1 MRENPTR
8 QMRQNLAV
16 GERAIDTRTHGAE
29 ITLANLGM
37 DRRASE
43 FEIGQRNAVRR
54 RREGHFA
61 EELGADL
68 VAEAARPAMDA
79 DDDVAAR
86 QAEHRGDCMV
96 GNRRHLLYFE
106 IVVARAQRAHLLTL
120 AVPRA
125 MRHRLGLGAQ
135 NTATL
140 LDPVEILD
148 TAVAL

>member
-8 QMRQNLAV
+8 QMSQNLAV
-16 GERAIDTRTHGAE
+16 GKRAIDTGTHGAE

-43 FEIGQRNAVRR
+43 FEIGQRNAVRG

-68 VAEAARPAMDA
+68 VAEAARAAMDA
-79 DDDVAAR
+79 DDDAAR
-86 QAEHRGDCMV
+86 QAEHRGDAFV
-96 GNRRHLLYFE
+96 GDRCHLLYFE
-106 IVVARAQRAHLLTL
+106 IMVARAQRAHLLTL

-125 MRHRLGLGAQ
+125 MRHRFGPGTR
-135 NTATL
+135 NTA
-140 LDPVEILD
+140 
-148 TAVAL
+148 

>member
-37 DRRASE
+37 YRRASE
-43 FEIGQRNAVRR
+43 FEIGQRNAVRG

-79 DDDVAAR
+79 DDNAAKR
-86 QAEHRGDCMV
+86 KAERCGDSIV
-96 GNRRHLLYFE
+96 GYRRHLLYFE
-106 IVVARAQRAHLLTL
+106 I
-120 AVPRA
+120 
-125 MRHRLGLGAQ
+125 M
-135 NTATL
+135 
-140 LDPVEILD
+140 
-148 TAVAL
+148 

>member
-43 FEIGQRNAVRR
+43 FEIGQRNAVRG

-68 VAEAARPAMDA
+68 VAEAARPAMMLTTMSPSA
-79 DDDVAAR
+79 RPNAA
-86 QAEHRGDCMV
+86 
-96 GNRRHLLYFE
+96 
-106 IVVARAQRAHLLTL
+106 
-120 AVPRA
+120 
-125 MRHRLGLGAQ
+125 
-135 NTATL
+135 AT
-140 LDPVEILD
+140 PSSD
-148 TAVAL
+148 TAVTSCTS